1 MIRSEVKLA
10 KEGFP
15 IVLALLLLSIVF
27 VLGAVLT
34 HGALLK
40 ILVLIIW
47 LLILFS
53 FYFFRDPDRVIPP
66 GDNLIIS
73 PADGK
78 IIVVEKASEPEFLKT
93 DVQKVSIFMSALD
106 VHVNRI
112 PIDGQVGYFNYKR
125 GAYHPAYTDDAS
137 FSNEQTSI
145 SIENENVKILMRQI
159 AGIFARRIVCKI
171 REGTK
176 VIRGERFGMIK
187 FGSRL
192 DLFLPLNVQVKVR
205 LNQKVKAGETIIGT
219 YELK

>member
-78 IIVVEKASEPEFLKT
+78 IIVVEKTNEPEFLKT

>member
-10 KEGFP
+10 KEGLP

-78 IIVVEKASEPEFLKT
+78 IIVVEKTNEPEFLKT

-112 PIDGQVGYFNYKR
+112 PIDGQVVYFNYKR
-125 GAYHPAYTDDAS
+125 GAYHPA
-137 FSNEQTSI
+137 
-145 SIENENVKILMRQI
+145 
-159 AGIFARRIVCKI
+159 
-171 REGTK
+171 
-176 VIRGERFGMIK
+176 
-187 FGSRL
+187 
-192 DLFLPLNVQVKVR
+192 
-205 LNQKVKAGETIIGT
+205 
-219 YELK
+219 

>member
-1 MIRSEVKLA
+1 MIRCEVKLA

-78 IIVVEKASEPEFLKT
+78 IIVVEKTNEPEFLKT

-112 PIDGQVGYFNYKR
+112 PIDGQVVYFNYKR
-125 GAYHPAYTDDAS
+125 GAYHPAYKDDAS
-137 FSNEQTSI
+137 FFNEQTSI
-145 SIENENVKILMRQI
+145 SIENENVKILFRQI

-176 VIRGERFGMIK
+176 VTRGERFGMIK